1 MVLVLVRPV
10 RNCWNQFSGEKG
22 TRPHD
27 GILII
32 KLLTAEICARWGGGI
47 NDRISG
53 RESLGRRSFASEPVR
68 QIRKWTFPEKE
79 EDSTGHKIEISFE
92 RYRSEAGGLG
102 GIGNK
107 RREVCKK
114 QTVVAGED
122 GGGRVGKRG
131 G

>member
-10 RNCWNQFSGEKG
+10 RNCWNQFFGEKG

-53 RESLGRRSFASEPVR
+53 RESLRRRSFASEPVR
-68 QIRKWTFPEKE
+68 QIRKWTFP
-79 EDSTGHKIEISFE
+79 
-92 RYRSEAGGLG
+92 
-102 GIGNK
+102 
-107 RREVCKK
+107 
-114 QTVVAGED
+114 
-122 GGGRVGKRG
+122 
-131 G
+131 